1 MNTKHTTQI
10 TVRGYH
16 IDFFQHVNNA
26 RYLEFLEEARWRYFD
41 DRGLTALFAQE
52 AEGMAVVNININY
65 RRAAFIND
73 TLTITTVINEVR
85 ERNALIG
92 QNIVNQK
99 GEHIADAQIV
109 FVAVDMRRQKA
120 IPFSD
125 DLRQK
130 LRQLAQQDA
139 GDEK

>member
-1 MNTKHTTQI
+1 MTAQHNTQI

-41 DRGLTALFAQE
+41 ERGLTALFAIE

-73 TLTITTVINEVR
+73 TLTITTAISEVR
-85 ERNALIG
+85 ERNALIA
-92 QNIVNQK
+92 QKIVNQK

-109 FVAVDMRRQKA
+109 FVAVDLRAQKA
-120 IPFSD
+120 IAFSD
-125 DLRQK
+125 GLREK
-130 LRQLAQQDA
+130 LQQLAQQDA
-139 GDEK
+139 GE

>member
-1 MNTKHTTQI
+1 MTTPHTTEI

-26 RYLEFLEEARWRYFD
+26 RYLEFLEEARWRYFED
-41 DRGLTALFAQE
+41 KGLTALFAIE

-73 TLTITTVINEVR
+73 KLTITTTINEVR

-92 QNIVNQK
+92 QKIVNQK

-109 FVAVDMRRQKA
+109 FVAVDLREQKA
-120 IPFSD
+120 IAFSAT
-125 DLRQK
+125 LREK
-130 LRQLAQQDA
+130 LQQLMQQEA
-139 GDEK
+139 IE